1 MQRVE
6 PYPMASLDCPI
17 PSVGASLN
25 PYIKTRDEVTRIRK
39 DLHSHLQVHDGSELV
54 FLSLANPSGPIKS
67 QTPTTITGVRKA
79 YLDALR
85 AHSASQARYDALKA
99 DLASLAES
107 KSSTSAVPVVSQPS
121 VNDCHVPMLRQREK
135 RRQLQLIDRTYV
147 AVTTTGA
154 ASIDGHLDDI
164 VRQQAG
170 DLPTLLSKP
179 PANLSEKSNVEAQI
193 LKLKKTVLSV
203 RRSVDALAAGNS
215 GDRAISVPPARTGGE
230 ALGLQSALNELT
242 GWMEQRLAVIGD
254 ADAKSQAI
262 GVTEVSNAHAASGG
276 VSLDDIAA
284 SYRDYLVAR
293 QRTIYTTSSTPLTFR
308 PASFSVALENGTST
322 RHQLRSPANTILPYL
337 DGLTSAKHEE
347 LCLFQESS
355 FLRRQIAASE
365 SETQRLLA
373 RLADE
378 SHLVHPGISKARSWT
393 TAAAEASNATKE
405 VALQRL
411 QNGESSTGAAAQ
423 VLQGVRNV
431 PEYLR
436 QSTTRS
442 M

>member
-1 MQRVE
+1 
-6 PYPMASLDCPI
+6 MASLDCPI

-39 DLHSHLQVHDGSELV
+39 DLHSHLQDGSELV

-67 QTPTTITGVRKA
+67 QTPATITGVRKA
-79 YLDALR
+79 YLNALR
-85 AHSASQARYDALKA
+85 AHSASQTRYDALKA

-121 VNDCHVPMLRQREK
+121 VNDSDVPMLRQREK
-135 RRQLQLIDRTYV
+135 RRQLQLIDRTYA

-154 ASIDGHLDDI
+154 ESIDGHLDDI
-164 VRQQAG
+164 VKQQAG
-170 DLPTLLSKP
+170 DLPTLSSKS
-179 PANLSEKSNVEAQI
+179 PANLSEKPNVEAQI

-203 RRSVDALAAGNS
+203 RRSVDALAARNS
-215 GDRAISVPPARTGGE
+215 GDRAITVPPARTGGE
-230 ALGLQSALNELT
+230 TLGLQSALNELT

-254 ADAKSQAI
+254 AEAKTQAT
-262 GVTEVSNAHAASGG
+262 GVTEVSNAHAASGV

-284 SYRDYLVAR
+284 SYHDYMVAR
-293 QRTIYTTSSTPLTFR
+293 QRAIHTTSSTPLTFK

-431 PEYLR
+431 PEYLS